1 MATKTQNYA
10 IIAVGGK
17 QYVVREGERLVV
29 DRVRADEGKTFQP
42 GVLFV
47 GGDGKG
53 QLAPSTTVTAR
64 VVGHVRGEKVRIGKR
79 RPKSG
84 YRRQTGFRAALS
96 QIEIESIG
104 GGAKHAAA
112 APTQEQPAPKQE
124 QPTPKQEQPTPK
136 QEEPVA
142 KPKETAAAGPP
153 RGYADFTVAEIG
165 DKAKRWKLEQLE
177 AALEYEEAHANRKG
191 AIAALE
197 SAIEAKKGT

>member
-1 MATKTQNYA
+1 MATTTKSYA
-10 IIAVGGK
+10 IIALGGK
-17 QYVVREGERLVV
+17 QYVVREGERLLV
-29 DRVRADEGKTFQP
+29 DRIGTDEGKTFHP

-47 GGDGKG
+47 GGEGTG
-53 QLAPSTTVTAR
+53 QLAPSATVTAR

-104 GGAKHAAA
+104 AAKRAAAA
-112 APTQEQPAPKQE
+112 APVPKQE
-124 QPTPKQEQPTPK
+124 APA
-136 QEEPVA
+136 A
-142 KPKETAAAGPP
+142 KPKEPVAEPREAVVAQPP
-153 RGYADFTVAEIG
+153 RGYADFTVVEIG

-177 AALEYEEAHANRKG
+177 AALEYENAHAKRKG

-197 SAIEAKKGT
+197 SAIEAKQEKGT

>member
-1 MATKTQNYA
+1 MATKTQSYA

-29 DRVRADEGKTFQP
+29 DRVGTDEGKTFHP

-53 QLAPSTTVTAR
+53 QLSPSTNVTAR
-64 VVGHVRGEKVRIGKR
+64 VVGHVRGQKVRIGKR
-79 RPKSG
+79 RAKTG

-104 GGAKHAAA
+104 AATKRA
-112 APTQEQPAPKQE
+112 APAPNQGEKKPAE
-124 QPTPKQEQPTPK
+124 PTLQQT
-136 QEEPVA
+136 VA
-142 KPKETAAAGPP
+142 KETAAGPP

-165 DKAKRWKLEQLE
+165 EKAKRWKLEQLQ
-177 AALEYEEAHANRKG
+177 AALEYEHEHAQRKG

-197 SAIEAKKGT
+197 AAIETKQES